1 MKHRISKNQ
10 MALLVPVVALG
21 FAVSAALAQNILKN
35 LVHKAKEQTMRTA
48 GQKAREAVG
57 QMAPSGPGQ
66 AIKPL
71 ESASSNYSP
80 AFIAGVSPVSGTAE
94 KFLELTTPYV
104 SGARALTQKDIAR
117 GFMGYDG
124 NAEDFRWNVTNPY
137 LPGDR
142 NFVSMIYNAACAKD
156 GTLFVTANGVVSASE
171 TGRPPRANRDW
182 YADNGTGVW
191 RVAPDGRVTAFSVG
205 GYGNKSKTAICDV
218 NAAEAAFHSPTLWG
232 GVAVSA
238 NGDIYV
244 SLSEYHMILR
254 LRSDGHVEHVA
265 GGGQN
270 ACVYD
275 QWKDK
280 KESGYHD
287 GPGRQ
292 ALFSSPGSLTFDREG
307 NLLLADQKSCAL
319 RRIDPSG
326 NVTTVFKGLTTR
338 RGTCKL
344 IPDDEEKPEK
354 WIKVEHIAI
363 DPQDRPVVGGSWVIP
378 SVNIFSSIHRL
389 NPDGRV
395 EQLLSATKGYANSG
409 KLGVETLSGM
419 TYLPDGTLLFAD
431 AQNNLLRTLNGTRLS
446 DWLGVP
452 GEKGDRDIN
461 GPAAQAMLRRPGRLC
476 LSGDGTLFV
485 SPYNPRSSPVRKV
498 DAKTRAV
505 STWLY

>member
-1 MKHRISKNQ
+1 
-10 MALLVPVVALG
+10 MARLVPVVALC
-21 FAVSAALAQNILKN
+21 FAVSAALAQNIPKN
-35 LVHKAKEQTMRTA
+35 LVHKAKEQTIQAA
-48 GQKAREAVG
+48 GQMAREAVG
-57 QMAPSGPGQ
+57 QRTPSGPEQ
-66 AIKPL
+66 AVRTPV
-71 ESASSNYSP
+71 STASNNSP
-80 AFIAGVSPVSGTAE
+80 AFIPGGSPVSDTAE
-94 KFLELTTPYV
+94 KFLELTTPYAT
-104 SGARALTQKDIAR
+104 GARAITQKDIAR
-117 GFMGYDG
+117 GFIGYDG
-124 NAEDFRWNVTNPY
+124 NQEDFRWNVTNPY

-142 NFVSMIYNAACAKD
+142 NFLSMIYGAACAKD

-171 TGRPPRANRDW
+171 TGQPPRANRDW

-191 RVAPDGRVTAFSVG
+191 RVAPDGRVTAFSVS
-205 GYGNKSKTAICDV
+205 GYGNKSKTAVCNV

-232 GVAVSA
+232 GAAVSA
-238 NGDIYV
+238 NGDVYV

-280 KESGYHD
+280 KEFGHRD

-292 ALFSSPGSLTFDREG
+292 ALFNSPGGLAFDREG
-307 NLLLADQKSCAL
+307 NLLLADQKYCAL

-326 NVTTVFKGLTTR
+326 NVTTVFKGSTTR
-338 RGTCKL
+338 RGTCML

-363 DPQDRPVVGGSWVIP
+363 DPQGRPVVGGSWVIP
-378 SVNIFSSIHRL
+378 SVNIFSNIHRL

-446 DWLGVP
+446 DWLGVQ
-452 GEKGDRDIN
+452 GDKGDKDIN

-485 SPYNPRSSPVRKV
+485 SPYNPRSSPVRKI
-498 DAKTRAV
+498 DPKTRAV